1 MIGKYSFKRRSFA
14 QRAWSTV
21 LSAVLA
27 ATSFTCL
34 SSVAVY
40 AEDGSGGSSGN
51 IPDYGLMDNIQDGT
65 ILHCFDWKYAD
76 IMAELPNIAAAGF
89 TSVQTSPAQPGG
101 NHDPSASTGT
111 WWWLYQPLSFS
122 IGTNYLGT
130 KRELQELCTAADQY
144 GIKIIVDIVANHL
157 AGDHTYIQNDLKD
170 GQYWHDVENWDNVT
184 DTRYKTTHKDLG
196 MPDIKSE
203 DSYVQQCVKAYVQE
217 LKSVGVDG
225 LRWDTLKHIQV
236 PSEDCAFFTE
246 VLDPEMYNYGESLGD
261 PGGNNDSQNRSLMKE
276 YTGLMSVTDDVYGN
290 ELRRGI
296 ASGNLVSTVGNWA
309 YRGCD
314 ADKLVYWGESHDTWA
329 NDEKGTGGDYYSYS
343 NLTDQNIV
351 DRVYA
356 ITASRAGATSL
367 YFSRP
372 SANIKNQILAGVK
385 GSTHFT
391 SPEVAEVN
399 HFHNAFV
406 GKTEY
411 CSKSGNIYYT
421 ERGSKGVILVNGA
434 TNGGSVGVSVT
445 AHKMAAG
452 TYTDHVSGSTFT
464 VANGKISGTIG
475 STGIAV
481 VYNDG
486 DVDEPTITADTLY
499 LVPNSDWK
507 KDSAR
512 FAIYLFNES
521 GNSWVS
527 MTDNDGDGT
536 YEAAVPS
543 GNWTNVIFCRMNP
556 AYSTNAWDYVW
567 GQTNDLAPDSGMN
580 CYTIQPGTWSGSS
593 NPLKWSAGSWSTL
606 TPACDHTYTVNWT
619 WAADYSTATATLIC
633 SECSDAQPVSATVSV
648 DYVSNI
654 RVHTATVTFGGAAYT
669 DVKYEPMVVQNEPDG
684 GVDYQIENAA
694 LLAELYNTIAD
705 QHPESIDLSDRNM
718 TVTDGEKIT
727 QALQN
732 CFPELFYISYVSYS
746 YSGSKLYEIIPYY
759 SETAETAAAK
769 VAEFYAKADWYL
781 DQIDSSWDDYTKA
794 LVLHDLLVLNH
805 YYQIETETEY
815 SSNYTFMID
824 GWGRC
829 ENYAE
834 CYAYLLARLGIK
846 SEIVDGTA
854 GGAHEWLKVCLDGK
868 WYAVDITFDDPKVNG
883 ADRPNKVSHQY
894 FLLSD
899 TALQNAAKPHSN
911 FTADQYYRT
920 DTAYDGYT
928 SIHSND
934 NPIFYTNGKY
944 YTLLNSAIVAYNTA
958 TDLLNN
964 TNAVTAH
971 KINDIWSAG
980 GSSYWPGNYSSIA
993 YYNGLIYFNGEHTIN
1008 TYNPATG
1015 AVETIYTNT
1024 DIQYYGMYIK
1034 DGKIY
1039 GLTAPDPNT
1048 NPTSVEIQM
1057 QKYTVTWK
1065 NEDGTVLETDTNVAV
1080 GTTPSYDGATP
1091 TKAATAQYSYT
1102 FAGWSPAV
1110 AAVTGDVTY
1119 TATFTKTTREY
1130 TITWK
1135 MDDGS
1140 TIDTTTVAY
1149 GTTPTHADAVKDAD
1163 AQYTYTFT
1171 GWTPTITA
1179 VTGEATYTAEFTAT
1193 PIAEYAITVYNFIGW
1208 DTVYVYYWGGSASIA
1223 WPGEAMIADGENF
1236 AYTATIPSTCTNIM
1250 FSDGTKVNDYG
1261 GTDYQYKTGTI
1272 NSGIADGAVWA
1283 VSMPS
1288 SSSAVRRATVV
1299 PTYYLVGT
1307 MNNWNS
1313 ETAPVLT
1320 LTPVKNDEGKE
1331 EYTLTTTL
1339 NAGAEFKVKSSS
1351 TWYPD
1356 GSNNNYTITTA
1367 GTYTIRFRPNAD
1379 GGEDWHCNVLKAENV
1394 TPYTVTFVTDG
1405 GSAVDSQTVT
1415 YGDTATEPTA
1425 PTKDGYT
1432 FTGWKNDTEDYDFST
1447 PVTSDLTLT
1456 AQWEVNTVDIQF
1468 YDINGINTDTRSLP
1482 VVDPPLNDFDI
1493 ATPPYLHGYT
1503 VNGWTVDGTA
1513 CANAD
1518 AVKEQLRT
1526 LITTT
1531 RTEPI
1536 AVCVDYQQ
1544 VETQYSV
1551 TVSAGTIKGTNQT
1564 SGTYKV
1570 SDQVYV
1576 VANETPDQ
1584 FFDCWKATYGNSTG
1598 EIIVGYDKTYAFRM
1612 PSQEITLKAC
1622 YVSEEKDLSPRVAT
1636 ALIESVTK
1644 TGDNQISFVAV
1655 LSVPDDCTM
1664 KQAGIVAFKS
1674 TDINDAHSVPEIG
1687 YARFNRYNN
1696 TICTGSSTFK
1706 YTWTKANIG
1715 DATWCVRAYVIYQD
1729 ANGAE
1734 QPIVY
1739 SEMVSGS
1746 LAMFNE

>member
-1 MIGKYSFKRRSFA
+1 M
-14 QRAWSTV
+14 TV
-21 LSAVLA
+21 L
-27 ATSFTCL
+27 
-34 SSVAVY
+34 
-40 AEDGSGGSSGN
+40 
-51 IPDYGLMDNIQDGT
+51 
-65 ILHCFDWKYAD
+65 
-76 IMAELPNIAAAGF
+76 
-89 TSVQTSPAQPGG
+89 
-101 NHDPSASTGT
+101 
-111 WWWLYQPLSFS
+111 
-122 IGTNYLGT
+122 
-130 KRELQELCTAADQY
+130 
-144 GIKIIVDIVANHL
+144 
-157 AGDHTYIQNDLKD
+157 
-170 GQYWHDVENWDNVT
+170 
-184 DTRYKTTHKDLG
+184 
-196 MPDIKSE
+196 
-203 DSYVQQCVKAYVQE
+203 
-217 LKSVGVDG
+217 
-225 LRWDTLKHIQV
+225 LR
-236 PSEDCAFFTE
+236 
-246 VLDPEMYNYGESLGD
+246 
-261 PGGNNDSQNRSLMKE
+261 
-276 YTGLMSVTDDVYGN
+276 
-290 ELRRGI
+290 LR
-296 ASGNLVSTVGNWA
+296 
-309 YRGCD
+309 
-314 ADKLVYWGESHDTWA
+314 
-329 NDEKGTGGDYYSYS
+329 
-343 NLTDQNIV
+343 
-351 DRVYA
+351 
-356 ITASRAGATSL
+356 
-367 YFSRP
+367 
-372 SANIKNQILAGVK
+372 
-385 GSTHFT
+385 
-391 SPEVAEVN
+391 
-399 HFHNAFV
+399 
-406 GKTEY
+406 
-411 CSKSGNIYYT
+411 
-421 ERGSKGVILVNGA
+421 
-434 TNGGSVGVSVT
+434 
-445 AHKMAAG
+445 
-452 TYTDHVSGSTFT
+452 
-464 VANGKISGTIG
+464 
-475 STGIAV
+475 
-481 VYNDG
+481 
-486 DVDEPTITADTLY
+486 
-499 LVPNSDWK
+499 
-507 KDSAR
+507 
-512 FAIYLFNES
+512 
-521 GNSWVS
+521 
-527 MTDNDGDGT
+527 
-536 YEAAVPS
+536 
-543 GNWTNVIFCRMNP
+543 
-556 AYSTNAWDYVW
+556 
-567 GQTNDLAPDSGMN
+567 
-580 CYTIQPGTWSGSS
+580 
-593 NPLKWSAGSWSTL
+593 
-606 TPACDHTYTVNWT
+606 
-619 WAADYSTATATLIC
+619 
-633 SECSDAQPVSATVSV
+633 
-648 DYVSNI
+648 
-654 RVHTATVTFGGAAYT
+654 
-669 DVKYEPMVVQNEPDG
+669 
-684 GVDYQIENAA
+684 
-694 LLAELYNTIAD
+694 
-705 QHPESIDLSDRNM
+705 
-718 TVTDGEKIT
+718 
-727 QALQN
+727 
-732 CFPELFYISYVSYS
+732 
-746 YSGSKLYEIIPYY
+746 
-759 SETAETAAAK
+759 
-769 VAEFYAKADWYL
+769 
-781 DQIDSSWDDYTKA
+781 
-794 LVLHDLLVLNH
+794 
-805 YYQIETETEY
+805 
-815 SSNYTFMID
+815 
-824 GWGRC
+824 
-829 ENYAE
+829 
-834 CYAYLLARLGIK
+834 
-846 SEIVDGTA
+846 
-854 GGAHEWLKVCLDGK
+854 
-868 WYAVDITFDDPKVNG
+868 
-883 ADRPNKVSHQY
+883 
-894 FLLSD
+894 
-899 TALQNAAKPHSN
+899 
-911 FTADQYYRT
+911 
-920 DTAYDGYT
+920 
-928 SIHSND
+928 
-934 NPIFYTNGKY
+934 
-944 YTLLNSAIVAYNTA
+944 
-958 TDLLNN
+958 
-964 TNAVTAH
+964 
-971 KINDIWSAG
+971 
-980 GSSYWPGNYSSIA
+980 
-993 YYNGLIYFNGEHTIN
+993 
-1008 TYNPATG
+1008 
-1015 AVETIYTNT
+1015 
-1024 DIQYYGMYIK
+1024 
-1034 DGKIY
+1034 
-1039 GLTAPDPNT
+1039 
-1048 NPTSVEIQM
+1048 
-1057 QKYTVTWK
+1057 
-1065 NEDGTVLETDTNVAV
+1065 
-1080 GTTPSYDGATP
+1080 
-1091 TKAATAQYSYT
+1091 
-1102 FAGWSPAV
+1102 
-1110 AAVTGDVTY
+1110 
-1119 TATFTKTTREY
+1119 
-1130 TITWK
+1130 
-1135 MDDGS
+1135 DDGS

-1149 GTTPTHADAVKDAD
+1149 GTTPTRADAVKDAD

-1171 GWTPTITA
+1171 AWTPAVTA